1 MFENVYFY
9 LFLCLLFFGIGD
21 VLGTLTKA
29 KLSSVFVSL
38 FLFLICFV
46 TGLIPP
52 DIIKQAGLTEVGK
65 WVTPFIVF
73 SMGTSIN
80 LREFIAEWRT
90 LVTAIFS
97 MVVVAIAGLAMI
109 PLIGYNET
117 IVSVP
122 IINGGIVATQIM
134 TSAAL
139 EHGMNLAAALGA
151 IVYAVQKFVGTPIAS
166 YYGIREARVL
176 IEEYRRTGG
185 AVAKAKTE
193 QKAGAEKTD
202 EAPAKPNFF
211 ESHKKY
217 YGVFVSLAI
226 TAFFA
231 WVAFVLGKWT
241 GLASSIWALIL
252 GTLVSATGMLP
263 KNILKHSNSSGIFNV
278 FIFATIIPSLAQIRL
293 EDLSTL
299 AYALVVL
306 FVVTCAVLYLF
317 FYVLPFWK
325 LLGSRNL
332 AMGVSVGQLLGFPAT
347 YLIVNEVAKAVGE
360 NEAEMQYIS
369 DHLMPKY
376 LVSGFAT
383 VTSCSVI
390 MAGIFQGLLQP

>member
-1 MFENVYFY
+1 
-9 LFLCLLFFGIGD
+9 
-21 VLGTLTKA
+21 
-29 KLSSVFVSL
+29 
-38 FLFLICFV
+38 
-46 TGLIPP
+46 
-52 DIIKQAGLTEVGK
+52 
-65 WVTPFIVF
+65 
-73 SMGTSIN
+73 
-80 LREFIAEWRT
+80 
-90 LVTAIFS
+90 
-97 MVVVAIAGLAMI
+97 
-109 PLIGYNET
+109 
-117 IVSVP
+117 
-122 IINGGIVATQIM
+122 
-134 TSAAL
+134 
-139 EHGMNLAAALGA
+139 MNLAAALGA

-317 FYVLPFWK
+317 FYVLPSGSFSVRETLPWAFPWASFS
-325 LLGSRNL
+325 GSRRPT
-332 AMGVSVGQLLGFPAT
+332 SSSTKWRKPS
-347 YLIVNEVAKAVGE
+347 AKTK
-360 NEAEMQYIS
+360 
-369 DHLMPKY
+369 PKC
-376 LVSGFAT
+376 S
-383 VTSCSVI
+383 TSPTI
-390 MAGIFQGLLQP
+390 